1 MLKTKVIIT
10 VLGFLAFE
18 SCQAFYRPMPSF
30 LDKMIN
36 QVLENQ
42 LETRFGKLIAATTKD
57 QLEQR
62 FGKLTKVGPQSEA
75 IQTAPQ
81 TTISTTT
88 MVETTT
94 RSAGIKTTVR
104 PETHKLKLCHFKT
117 FEACTLE
124 EWTKFIS
131 HVLEDKK
138 DSKNKKHRKY
148 HKHNM
153 F

>member
-1 MLKTKVIIT
+1 MLKTKVILT

-81 TTISTTT
+81 TTIATTLA
-88 MVETTT
+88 VETTT
-94 RSAGIKTTVR
+94 TSAGIKTTVR
-104 PETHKLKLCHFKT
+104 PETHEVKLCHFKT
-117 FEACTLE
+117 FEACTLD

-131 HVLEDKK
+131 HIL
-138 DSKNKKHRKY
+138 KNKKH
-148 HKHNM
+148 

>member
-1 MLKTKVIIT
+1 MLKTKEILTILVI
-10 VLGFLAFE
+10 GFLAFE

-36 QVLENQ
+36 QVLEDQ
-42 LETRFGKLIAATTKD
+42 LEARFGKLIAATTKD
-57 QLEQR
+57 QPEQR

-75 IQTAPQ
+75 AQTAPQ
-81 TTISTTT
+81 TTIATTLT
-88 MVETTT
+88 VETTT

-104 PETHKLKLCHFKT
+104 PKTHKVKLCRFKT
-117 FEACTLE
+117 FEACTLD

-131 HVLEDKK
+131 HAL
-138 DSKNKKHRKY
+138 KNPKY

>member
-36 QVLENQ
+36 QVLEDQ
-42 LETRFGKLIAATTKD
+42 LEARFGKLITETTKD

-75 IQTAPQ
+75 AQTAPQ
-81 TTISTTT
+81 TTIATTFT
-88 MVETTT
+88 VETTT
-94 RSAGIKTTVR
+94 RSAGLKTTMR
-104 PETHKLKLCHFKT
+104 PKAHKVKLCHFKT
-117 FEACTLE
+117 FEACTLD

-131 HVLEDKK
+131 HILQ
-138 DSKNKKHRKY
+138 NKKHLKEKY
-148 HKHNM
+148 ANSRLLKPVQ
-153 F
+153 

>member
-1 MLKTKVIIT
+1 MLKTKVIII

-36 QVLENQ
+36 QVLESQ
-42 LETRFGKLIAATTKD
+42 LEARFGKLNAATTKD

-62 FGKLTKVGPQSEA
+62 FGKLMKVGTQSEA
-75 IQTAPQ
+75 AQTAPQ
-81 TTISTTT
+81 TTIATTL
-88 MVETTT
+88 T
-94 RSAGIKTTVR
+94 RSAALKTTVSPKTR
-104 PETHKLKLCHFKT
+104 KVKLCHFKT
-117 FEACTLE
+117 FEACTFD

-131 HVLEDKK
+131 HAL
-138 DSKNKKHRKY
+138 KNPKY